1 MAQIIEFR
9 TVQSMQPTLSAKRCC
24 ERCGADVW
32 HIGQNGEIYC
42 ADCDEVCNLQLQVK
56 NEH

>member
-1 MAQIIEFR
+1 MAQIIEFH

-32 HIGQNGEIYC
+32 HFGQNGEIYC
-42 ADCDEVCNLQLQVK
+42 ADCDEVCKLQLQVK